1 LKYEITTGEGY
12 IMLGQAVREIQV
24 GVLCGG
30 KTLPELSV
38 NLGEGLTTFAQ
49 LCCAQLEN
57 K

>member
-1 LKYEITTGEGY
+1 
-12 IMLGQAVREIQV
+12 MLGQAVREIQV